1 MRRDIA
7 AMACK
12 KRRTR
17 RDKEGC
23 GITWTN
29 EKPFGNENAQ
39 KKSCAECCA
48 HRTHQTS
55 TVHLDASVG
64 SVCVCVCA
72 YVVNIIVT
80 PRANFLRKAD
90 PSWWKPSRKNNSLA
104 SAGLEASNVLQ
115 GGAGPPTNQ
124 DFLLAM
130 ACPSYVS
137 ATLPS
142 PLDTMLPAA
151 VQRLHL
157 AWVVGSC
164 RPGLLKRPLW
174 PPHGQSW
181 PPAEIQ
187 TMTWYGDSNCYS
199 RRVCMEL
206 ASSGPFLLR
215 T

>member
-1 MRRDIA
+1 MRMRKRNLVRNA
-7 AMACK
+7 ALTELTKLLQYILM
-12 KRRTR
+12 
-17 RDKEGC
+17 
-23 GITWTN
+23 
-29 EKPFGNENAQ
+29 
-39 KKSCAECCA
+39 
-48 HRTHQTS
+48 
-55 TVHLDASVG
+55 HLLVVS
-64 SVCVCVCA
+64 VCVCA